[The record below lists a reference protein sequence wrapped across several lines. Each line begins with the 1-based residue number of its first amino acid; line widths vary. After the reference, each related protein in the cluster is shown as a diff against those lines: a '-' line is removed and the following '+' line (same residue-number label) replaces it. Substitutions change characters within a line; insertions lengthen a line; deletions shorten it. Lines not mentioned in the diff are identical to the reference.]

1 MNEELDVED
10 NTNLLL
16 PRPWLEPA
24 VEEVREIGP
33 LTIWTCAAGR
43 TYVKGFVGTKRLVYW
58 HRIVP
63 LPRVAARVA
72 RLVAAITPM

>member
-1 MNEELDVED
+1 MNDEVDVED

-24 VEEVREIGP
+24 VEQVRERGP
-33 LTIWTCAAGR
+33 LTIWTGAGR
-43 TYVKGFVGTKRLVYW
+43 TYVKGVVGTRVLGYW

-63 LPRVAARVA
+63 ARRRHV
-72 RLVAAITPM
+72 ITPM